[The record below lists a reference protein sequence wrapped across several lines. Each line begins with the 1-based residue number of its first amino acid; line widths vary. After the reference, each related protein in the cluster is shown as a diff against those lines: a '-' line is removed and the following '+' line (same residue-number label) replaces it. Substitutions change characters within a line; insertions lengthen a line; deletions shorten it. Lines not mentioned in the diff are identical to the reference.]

1 MSLIQWATTA
11 GTKALLKDGEKDGK
25 TKWVAETAD
34 NFINGFF
41 PDDPKGIKLFF
52 VTYMLIPIGKFLT
65 RETPNGWE
73 KALSGKPL

>member
-1 MSLIQWATTA
+1 MSLIQWGVTA
-11 GTKALLKDGEKDGK
+11 GTKALLKVGEKDGK
-25 TKWVAETAD
+25 TAAIAVTVD
-34 NFINGFF
+34 NLINGFF

-65 RETPNGWE
+65 RETPDGWT

>member
-1 MSLIQWATTA
+1 MSIIQWGVTS

-25 TKWVAETAD
+25 TKSVAETID
-34 NFINGFF
+34 KLIDGFF
-41 PDDPKGIKLFF
+41 PDDPAGIKLFF

-65 RETPNGWE
+65 KGTENGWE